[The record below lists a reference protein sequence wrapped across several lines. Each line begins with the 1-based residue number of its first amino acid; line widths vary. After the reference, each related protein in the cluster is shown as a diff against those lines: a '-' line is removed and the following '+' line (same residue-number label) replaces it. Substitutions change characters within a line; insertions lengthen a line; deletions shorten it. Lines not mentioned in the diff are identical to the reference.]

1 VLLITAKNIVSNN
14 QTQRV
19 GLSDIQFGLMSL
31 RAFGWKRGSFKL
43 H

>member
-1 VLLITAKNIVSNN
+1 MLLITAKNIVSNN

-19 GLSDIQFGLMSL
+19 SLSDIQSSLMSL
-31 RAFGWKRGSFKL
+31 RASGWKRGSFKL